1 LIRAHSIADADLTA
15 LAQGL
20 GGPRVIRELWAGQH
34 SKRLLMLRLLMESWP
49 TPAPGRA
56 EALATIGLAESED
69 PDAVRKIL
77 VDPMV
82 GAWTAATVRRLRQKS
97 ADVEVDLGH
106 FGAVATVAAL
116 RAGIGASQRVWVRS
130 GRLHLPTL
138 GRIHLPGTHGPVT
151 LTTSGGKLRVDDT
164 DFGTGDYDER
174 RTLTTDGRPLL
185 TVVLED
191 LDPYRDA
198 YHVPAVERVP
208 DVELSQ
214 WHGRLN
220 AAWRI
225 LATLAPERASE
236 IAAGLHYLVPL
247 TKPEARAAHSA
258 TSTEAVG
265 VIGLDLQRR
274 PEDFAVALVHEFQH
288 SKLAALLDIEHLH
301 EDSERRF
308 FAPWRTDPRPIGGLF
323 QGVYAFIGVA
333 DTWRALYADPVAF
346 PQAEREFAEARA
358 NVTDAVATLAA
369 SALLTSR
376 GQRFVRGMTD
386 AVDRLQAVAVPPA
399 TVAAAEMS
407 LRQRRS
413 AWRQRSA
420 QAS

>member
-1 LIRAHSIADADLTA
+1 VIRAHSIADADLTA

-20 GGPRVIRELWAGQH
+20 GGPTVIRELWAGQH
-34 SKRLLMLRLLMESWP
+34 SKRLLMLRLLMELWP
-49 TPAPGRA
+49 TSEPGRD

-69 PDAVRKIL
+69 PGTVRQIL
-77 VDPMV
+77 VDPMI
-82 GAWTAATVRRLRQKS
+82 GAWTAATVRQLRQKS
-97 ADVEVDLGH
+97 DDVEVDLRH
-106 FGAVATVAAL
+106 MGAVATVAAL
-116 RAGIGASQRVWVRS
+116 RTGISASQRVWVRS

-138 GRIHLPGTHGPVT
+138 GRIRLPGAHGPVT
-151 LTTSGGKLRVDDT
+151 LTTSGGELGIDDT
-164 DFGTGDYDER
+164 TFDAGDYDGR
-174 RTLTTDGRPLL
+174 RTLTADGRPLL
-185 TVVLED
+185 TVALED

-208 DVELSQ
+208 DMELSQ

-225 LATLAPERASE
+225 LTTLAPERASE
-236 IAAGLHYLVPL
+236 IAAGLHCLVPL
-247 TKPEARAAHSA
+247 TKPDARAAHSA

-288 SKLAALLDIEHLH
+288 SKLAALLDIEQLY

-333 DTWRALYADPVAF
+333 DTWRALYADPVSF
-346 PQAEREFAEARA
+346 PQAQREFAEARA
-358 NVTDAVATLAA
+358 NVTDAVATLAG
-369 SALLTSR
+369 SGLLTSK
-376 GQRFVRGMTD
+376 GQRFVHGMMD
-386 AVDRLQAVAVPPA
+386 AIDRLQAVAVPPA
-399 TVAAAEMS
+399 IAAAAEMS

-413 AWRQRSA
+413 ARQQRSA
-420 QAS
+420 QAG